1 MRLSGLRPAQA
12 TAGDL
17 LLHLDKRHD
26 LETVIWSAVNDPI
39 SAFMHFPEAGLG
51 ELMDGMTCGRYF
63 RSAFDTCDQAF
74 DLEIGIMLGITDDEI
89 MDGP

>member
-1 MRLSGLRPAQA
+1 MLLSGLRSAQA

-17 LLHLDKRHD
+17 LLHLGNRHD
-26 LETVIWSAVNDPI
+26 LETVILSAVNN
-39 SAFMHFPEAGLG
+39 SVAAFMHFPEAGLG